1 MVQSFG
7 TRVCQIILYS
17 GTKVSWSTIY
27 FEIFQCI
34 ILYPVCMGAMAR
46 VLI

>member
-7 TRVCQIILYS
+7 ARVCQTILYS

-27 FEIFQCI
+27 FEVFQCI
-34 ILYPVCMGAMAR
+34 ILDPVFMGAMAR